1 MKAAWGTAMRVLDT
15 LPAGARRFLTFYA
28 VTLGLLAVLD
38 AAAVALL
45 AVVIGPILSGG
56 PVDLP
61 LLGTVDETGL
71 VILLGVVCGLIIAKS
86 VIAVVLLWFATR
98 RFAKYELALSS
109 RLFETYVA
117 SSWTERLKRNSADLV
132 RLTDGS
138 VNVIIAGLLLPGA
151 TLLGEA
157 LSFIAVLSVLAIV
170 QPLIALVSM
179 LYLGAVG
186 ALLYFWVTRR
196 SREAGM
202 VTLRYSLISS
212 RLITEMVGALK
223 EITLRDRLAAIGD
236 VVRDNR
242 RHVARARGN
251 AVFLKEVPRFVLEA
265 SIIGGFVLV
274 GATGWLTGGTT
285 GAITAVALFG
295 VAGFRIAPSIVRF
308 QGVVNQVQMAVP
320 HAERVLDEIARSE
333 SATARAMDAL
343 DTAVAPDPP
352 RALVFEQVSFR
363 YAPDADDAL
372 HGVSLSLPF
381 GSVAALVGA
390 SGAGKSTLVDLM
402 LGLLQ
407 PTTGTVRIDGEA
419 GEAVDLDEVTR
430 WWRSQVAYV
439 PQEVSLF
446 DSTVAQNVALAWRDA
461 DVDRDLVREALAQ
474 AQLLDMIEARE
485 GGIDAPIG
493 ERGLALS
500 GGQRQRLGI
509 ARALYARPLVLV
521 LDEATSALDT
531 ATEAAVAAAIA
542 GLRGSTTVVSVAHR
556 LSTVQNADQ
565 IFFLS
570 GGAIIGSGTF
580 DELAASV
587 PEFGEQVRLAG
598 LGGDAALGGEALGG
612 GALA

>member
-1 MKAAWGTAMRVLDT
+1 MKAAWRTAQRVLDT
-15 LPAGARRFLTFYA
+15 LPPGARRFLTFYS

-71 VILLGVVCGLIIAKS
+71 IILLGVVCGLIIAKS

-98 RFAKYELALSS
+98 RFAKYELALGS

-138 VNVIIAGLLLPGA
+138 VNVIIAGMLLPGA
-151 TLLGEA
+151 TLFGEA
-157 LSFIAVLSVLAIV
+157 LSFIAVLGVLAIV
-170 QPLIALVSM
+170 QPLVALISM

-186 ALLYFWVTRR
+186 ALLYLWVTRR
-196 SREAGM
+196 SREAGG
-202 VTLRYSLISS
+202 VALRYSLTSS

-223 EITLRDRLAAIGD
+223 EITLRDRLGAIGD

-251 AVFLKEVPRFVLEA
+251 AVFLKEVPRYVLEA

-274 GATGWLTGGTT
+274 GATGWLTGGIT

-333 SATARAMDAL
+333 SATARAADAL
-343 DTAVAPDPP
+343 DTAEPP
-352 RALVFEQVSFR
+352 TPPSALVFEKVSFR
-363 YAPDADDAL
+363 YSPDAEPAL
-372 HGVSLSLPF
+372 QDVSLSLPF

-402 LGLLQ
+402 LGLLA
-407 PTTGTVRIDGEA
+407 PTDGTVRVEGETGSVA
-419 GEAVDLDEVTR
+419 LDDVTR
-430 WWRSQVAYV
+430 WWRSRVAYV

-446 DSTVAQNVALAWRDA
+446 DSTVAQNVALAWNNA

-474 AQLLDMIEARE
+474 AQLLDMIEARD

-509 ARALYARPLVLV
+509 ARALYAKPLVLV

-570 GGAIIGSGTF
+570 EGRVVGSGTF

-598 LGGDAALGGEALGG
+598 LGGGTLQ
-612 GALA
+612 

>member
-1 MKAAWGTAMRVLDT
+1 VIAAWRTALRVLDA
-15 LPAGARRFLTFYA
+15 LPPGAKPFLTIYSI
-28 VTLGLLAVLD
+28 TLGMLSILD

-45 AVVIGPILSGG
+45 AIVIGPVLSGG

-61 LLGTVDETGL
+61 VIGTVSEQGL
-71 VILLGVVCGLIIAKS
+71 IVLLGVVCGLIISKS
-86 VIAVVLLWFATR
+86 LIAVVLLWFATR
-98 RFAKYELALSS
+98 RFARYELALGG
-109 RLFETYVA
+109 RLFETYVG

-132 RLTDGS
+132 RLVDGS
-138 VNVIIAGLLLPGA
+138 VNVIIAGMLLPGA

-157 LSFIAVLSVLAIV
+157 LSFVAVLSVLAIA
-170 QPLIALVSM
+170 QPLVAVISL
-179 LYLGAVG
+179 LYLGGVG

-196 SREAGM
+196 SREAGA
-202 VTLRYSLISS
+202 VTLRYSLRSS

-223 EITLRDRLAAIGD
+223 EITLRDRLGAVGD

-242 RHVARARGN
+242 RQVARARGN
-251 AVFLKEVPRFVLEA
+251 AVFLKEVPRYVLEA
-265 SIIGGFVLV
+265 SIIGGFLLV
-274 GATGWLTGGTT
+274 GIAGFLTGGTT

-320 HAERVLDEIARSE
+320 HAERVLAEIARSE
-333 SATARAMDAL
+333 EATARASDAL
-343 DTAVAPDPP
+343 DTTTPP
-352 RALVFEQVSFR
+352 EPLRALTFESVSFR
-363 YAPDADDAL
+363 YSAEADTAVRDI
-372 HGVSLSLPF
+372 SLSLPF

-390 SGAGKSTLVDLM
+390 SGAGKSTVVDLM
-402 LGLLQ
+402 LGLLN
-407 PTTGTVRIDGEA
+407 PSGGRVLVEGDTGDPVA
-419 GEAVDLDEVTR
+419 LDQLTR
-430 WWRSQVAYV
+430 WWRRSVAYV

-446 DSTVAQNVALAWRDA
+446 DSTVAQNVALTWDHRDI
-461 DVDRDLVREALAQ
+461 DRDLVREALAQ
-474 AQLLDMIEARE
+474 AQLLDVIESRE

-509 ARALYARPLVLV
+509 ARALYAQPLVLV

-531 ATEAAVAAAIA
+531 TTEAAVAAAIA

-570 GGAIIGSGTF
+570 DGALVGSGTF

-598 LGGDAALGGEALGG
+598 LGKGALGTTDPV
-612 GALA
+612 

>member
-1 MKAAWGTAMRVLDT
+1 MKQAWRTAQRVLDA
-15 LPAGARRFLTFYA
+15 LPAGARPFLTFYA
-28 VTLGLLAVLD
+28 VTLGVLAILD

-45 AVVIGPILSGG
+45 AVIIGPILAGG
-56 PVDLP
+56 AVELP
-61 LLGTVDETGL
+61 LLGTVDEAGL
-71 VILLGVVCGLIIAKS
+71 IILLGVVCGLIIAKS
-86 VIAVVLLWFATR
+86 LIAVVLLWFATR
-98 RFAKYELALSS
+98 RFARYELALGS
-109 RLFETYVA
+109 RLFETYIA
-117 SSWTERLKRNSADLV
+117 SSWTERLKRNSTDLV

-138 VNVIIAGLLLPGA
+138 VNVVIAGLLLPGS
-151 TLLGEA
+151 TLFGEA
-157 LSFIAVLSVLAIV
+157 LSFIAVLGVLAVV
-170 QPLIALVSM
+170 QPLVALIATV
-179 LYLGAVG
+179 YLGAVG
-186 ALLYFWVTRR
+186 ALLYLWVTRR
-196 SREAGM
+196 SREAGT
-202 VTLRYSLISS
+202 VALRYSLISS

-223 EITLRDRLAAIGD
+223 EITLRDRLGAIGD

-242 RHVARARGN
+242 RHIARARGN

-274 GATGWLTGGTT
+274 GATGWLTGGVS

-308 QGVVNQVQMAVP
+308 QGIVNQVQMAVP

-333 SATARAMDAL
+333 AATARAADAV
-343 DTAVAPDPP
+343 DTAAPPEPP

-363 YAPDADDAL
+363 YSPDAEPAVHD
-372 HGVSLSLPF
+372 VSLTLPF

-402 LGLLQ
+402 LGLIS
-407 PTTGTVRIDGEA
+407 PSDGTIRVDG
-419 GEAVDLDEVTR
+419 GDGAVDLDDVTR
-430 WWRSQVAYV
+430 WWRSRVAYV

-446 DSTVAQNVALAWRDA
+446 DSTVAQNVALAWSPD
-461 DVDRDLVREALAQ
+461 DVDRDRVREALAQ
-474 AQLLDMIEARE
+474 AQLLDLIESRD

-531 ATEAAVAAAIA
+531 ATEAAVADAIA
-542 GLRGSTTVVSVAHR
+542 ALRGSTTVVSVAHR

-570 GGAIIGSGTF
+570 GGRVVGSGTF
-580 DELAASV
+580 DELAAAV

-598 LGGDAALGGEALGG
+598 LGGGT
-612 GALA
+612 LA